1 MLLARSLH
9 GGWPMHIIVI
19 IRHDPPIHEQRKV
32 CSSRS
37 TRTEL
42 DLAHVTPHLS
52 RIKVKNSMCVQGR
65 ESMAPQSRLSSRCR
79 CTFEFGMRVS
89 HSHSNQNNSC
99 MVAVLALTRRAG
111 IHGMRGLG
119 LLGCELLLNTVDAI
133 AYHVEATLEVDVVD
147 ELLRLSSTT
156 SLLASISAI
165 R

>member
-1 MLLARSLH
+1 
-9 GGWPMHIIVI
+9 
-19 IRHDPPIHEQRKV
+19 
-32 CSSRS
+32 
-37 TRTEL
+37 
-42 DLAHVTPHLS
+42 
-52 RIKVKNSMCVQGR
+52 
-65 ESMAPQSRLSSRCR
+65 
-79 CTFEFGMRVS
+79 
-89 HSHSNQNNSC
+89 